1 MDPNT
6 PAPGGDEP
14 TQPSVPQQP
23 AAPPP
28 IPAAPPRPFLQQA
41 QARAQG
47 PWDAFKARLRQTFPQ
62 SAGQWS
68 TSKPRTKV
76 IVGVLAGVVSL
87 CAVCSCCTIALAAAN
102 GGGATTGAP
111 ITQRSTNAPK
121 GPTAT
126 PKPTNTAG
134 PTATATK
141 PPTPEQQIQALVAAQ
156 LKKDGQ
162 KTDGLKVTIDS
173 DRIVTVEHDASDNL
187 TGDFIKIGIQL
198 DAFSVM
204 KAIWTQWPAN
214 LGAKPSQVTFKDMG
228 DTKDKYGN
236 NSRGAWGTAVLY
248 AETAAL
254 FNWSGLDRESAWNAY
269 DVKYYIS
276 GL

>member
-1 MDPNT
+1 M
-6 PAPGGDEP
+6 EP
-14 TQPSVPQQP
+14 TQPPQEPTPPPYLPQQP
-23 AAPPP
+23 APNTQPIWPPQQPPYPPAPMQSRPQGAWQQVQARTSGWPP
-28 IPAAPPRPFLQQA
+28 IAKVAVAAGASLIVLCLVCAMCGGILNAIGGGSRQGDIAVSETFTPRP
-41 QARAQG
+41 
-47 PWDAFKARLRQTFPQ
+47 
-62 SAGQWS
+62 S
-68 TSKPRTKV
+68 T
-76 IVGVLAGVVSL
+76 
-87 CAVCSCCTIALAAAN
+87 AAA
-102 GGGATTGAP
+102 
-111 ITQRSTNAPK
+111 
-121 GPTAT
+121 
-126 PKPTNTAG
+126 KPTNTAG

-162 KTDGLKVTIDS
+162 TTDGLKVTIDS

-254 FNWSGLDRESAWNAY
+254 FNWSGLDRQSAWDAY

>member
-6 PAPGGDEP
+6 PAPSGEEP
-14 TQPSVPQQP
+14 TQPSIPQQP
-23 AAPPP
+23 TS
-28 IPAAPPRPFLQQA
+28 PASLPSSFQQQA
-41 QARAQG
+41 QARA
-47 PWDAFKARLRQTFPQ
+47 RQAWGQVQAHTSSWPPIAKVAVA
-62 SAGQWS
+62 AGAS
-68 TSKPRTKV
+68 L
-76 IVGVLAGVVSL
+76 IVL
-87 CAVCSCCTIALAAAN
+87 CLVCAMCGGILNAI
-102 GGGATTGAP
+102 GGGSRQGDIAVSETFTP
-111 ITQRSTNAPK
+111 RP
-121 GPTAT
+121 PTAT
-126 PKPTNTAG
+126 AKPTNTAG

-141 PPTPEQQIQALVAAQ
+141 PPTPEQQLTALVAAQ

>member
-6 PAPGGDEP
+6 PGADEP
-14 TQPSVPQQP
+14 TQPSIPQQP
-23 AAPPP
+23 TS
-28 IPAAPPRPFLQQA
+28 PASLPSSFQQQA
-41 QARAQG
+41 QARALG
-47 PWDAFKARLRQTFPQ
+47 AWAAVKARLRQMFPQ
-62 SAGQWS
+62 AATQWS
-68 TSKPRTKV
+68 GSKTQTRI

-87 CAVCSCCTIALAAAN
+87 CAVCACCSTGIAALN
-102 GGGATTGAP
+102 ATPGVSTSAP
-111 ITQRSTNAPK
+111 ISQRATNTPR